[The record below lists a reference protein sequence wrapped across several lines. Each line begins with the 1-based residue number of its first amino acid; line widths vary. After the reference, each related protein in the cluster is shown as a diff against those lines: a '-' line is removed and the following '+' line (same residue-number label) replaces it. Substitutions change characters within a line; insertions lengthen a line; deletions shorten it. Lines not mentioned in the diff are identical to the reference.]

1 MNHTENQRITVVG
14 EPGRGWATDP
24 FITALNKGIR
34 IRGSYTLPQG
44 VLGVLNHYSPQVS
57 DVATVAADAPEYTQ
71 RLVIAHILDK
81 YEELSSKNPSEEFTV
96 TIKEADLQQH

>member
-1 MNHTENQRITVVG
+1 MNHTENQHITVTG
-14 EPGRGWATDP
+14 KPGRGWATDP
-24 FITALNKGIR
+24 FIMALSKGIR

-44 VLGVLNHYSPQVS
+44 VLGVLKRYSPQVA

>member
-1 MNHTENQRITVVG
+1 MEYTENQRITVIG
-14 EPGRGWATDP
+14 KPGRGWATDP
-24 FITALNKGIR
+24 FIMALNKGIL

-44 VLGVLNHYSPQVS
+44 VLGILNRYNPHAS
-57 DVATVAADAPEYTQ
+57 DVAIINADSPEYTQ
-71 RLVIAHILDK
+71 RLFIAHILEK